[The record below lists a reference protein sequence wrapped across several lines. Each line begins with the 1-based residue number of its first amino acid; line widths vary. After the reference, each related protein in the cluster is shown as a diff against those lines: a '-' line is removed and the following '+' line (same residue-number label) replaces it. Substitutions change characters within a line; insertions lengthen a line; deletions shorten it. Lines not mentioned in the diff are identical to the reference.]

1 MQGTR
6 LGKIRAYWLGCVVC
20 IGGFLFGYD
29 SGIVGGVLTLKSFQ
43 RDYGYTNAGA
53 TRTNSLSVGLQQLGA
68 FVACFLAWPLT
79 DHLGRKKAL
88 MISSLVFCIGALIQ
102 TVDTHSLAAFYVARV
117 IAGLGLGTATVVV
130 PMFSSEMAPKEVR
143 GQIGSFFQ
151 LFFTFGIFVSYW
163 IDYGV
168 SLGPSNSRQWQIPIG
183 LQLVPGALL
192 GLGMLTVKESTRW
205 LTRKGRHEEAF
216 ESLKWIRA
224 DDSQAVV
231 DEMEDIRLGVE
242 MEARATEGFQLKELL
257 QGDNFKRVF
266 TAFAVFA
273 AQQATGATA
282 FAYFGPQYF
291 KLLVGSGNKGL
302 LLTAIFGAVKVAACG
317 IFVLFVS
324 ERVGR
329 RNVLIAG
336 AAFMAACQIT
346 TAAVVKA
353 IPPPDQG
360 NVTSSGIATVALIYL
375 FVIAYNFSWGPM
387 PWPYV
392 SEIFPA
398 RIREPG
404 VAVGVGSQWLFN
416 FVFSLTTPYMIT
428 NMGWGTFLL
437 WGIFDILV
445 ALNSFFF
452 LKETKGL
459 SLETIA
465 HQDFKKGNSENNII
479 QTKQSDETQS
489 PSRTG
494 SQAASWAIIEVW
506 GAVHSLLVIK
516 NLALAPNPAL
526 LHITLVVLPGANH
539 AAEVGH
545 KVDPPQQ
552 HDAKTQ
558 SFPHR
563 SAAQPPVFSCAAQ
576 PTNEDCVS

>member
-6 LGKIRAYWLGCVVC
+6 LGRIRAFYLASVVC
-20 IGGFLFGYD
+20 SGGFLFGYD

-43 RDYGYTNAGA
+43 RDYGYTNAEA

-79 DHLGRKKAL
+79 DFLGRKKAL

-102 TVDTHSLAAFYVARV
+102 TVNTHSLAAFYVARV

-130 PMFSSEMAPKEVR
+130 PMFSSEMAPKEIR

-151 LFFTFGIFVSYW
+151 WFFTFGIFTSYW
-163 IDYGV
+163 VDYGV
-168 SLGPSNSRQWQIPIG
+168 ALGPSNARQWQIPVG

-192 GLGMLTVKESTRW
+192 GLGMLTLKESTRW
-205 LTRKGRHEEAF
+205 LTKKGRHEEAF

-224 DDSQAVV
+224 DDSQAVI

-242 MEARATEGFQLKELL
+242 MEARATEGFHVTELL

-266 TAFAVFA
+266 TGFAIFA

-291 KLLVGSGNKGL
+291 KILVGSGNKDL
-302 LLTAIFGAVKVAACG
+302 LLTAIFGAIKVVACG
-317 IFVLFVS
+317 FFVLLVS

-329 RNVLIAG
+329 RNVLIGG

-346 TAAVVKA
+346 TGAVVKA
-353 IPPPDQG
+353 IPPPEEG
-360 NVTSSGIATVALIYL
+360 KVTSAGIATVALIYL

-404 VAVGVGSQWLFN
+404 VSIGVGSQWLFN

-437 WGIFDILV
+437 WGVFDVVIAIL
-445 ALNSFFF
+445 AFFF

-465 HQDFKKGNSENNII
+465 HQDFKKGSSENDII
-479 QTKQSDETQS
+479 QTKQHDET
-489 PSRTG
+489 
-494 SQAASWAIIEVW
+494 
-506 GAVHSLLVIK
+506 
-516 NLALAPNPAL
+516 AL
-526 LHITLVVLPGANH
+526 
-539 AAEVGH
+539 
-545 KVDPPQQ
+545 
-552 HDAKTQ
+552 
-558 SFPHR
+558 
-563 SAAQPPVFSCAAQ
+563 
-576 PTNEDCVS
+576 